1 MTTQEEILY
10 LTDLLLESARWTRD
24 PDEAYCNIEL
34 EIRDRLRR
42 LNGIDTIDENGLAQ
56 GNPKT
61 VTKPGQFV
69 EKVEEPLNEDDF
81 KELEAARLNEHLASP
96 EKVWK
101 AKERWKA
108 DKVRCNE
115 NGHIVWRK
123 RCECI
128 QQPRDN
134 SKGGPAWMWKWMG
147 PATTTDVKKAQ
158 EDQMWAEHEQEGK

>member
-61 VTKPGQFV
+61 VIKPGQFV

-81 KELEAARLNEHLASP
+81 KALEAARLNEHLASP

-101 AKERWKA
+101 AKERWKHGR
-108 DKVRCNE
+108 VRVTIDGKPTWKLESDCHKE
-115 NGHIVWRK
+115 IIPGFEKKWHWVWNG
-123 RCECI
+123 
-128 QQPRDN
+128 P
-134 SKGGPAWMWKWMG
+134 
-147 PATTTDVKKAQ
+147 
-158 EDQMWAEHEQEGK
+158 EHEPGE

>member
-69 EKVEEPLNEDDF
+69 DTVEEQLNENDF
-81 KELEAARLNEHLASP
+81 KALEAAKLNAHLASLQKIADAR
-96 EKVWK
+96 EKWK
-101 AKERWKA
+101 S
-108 DKVRCNE
+108 DKVRCQE
-115 NGHIVWRK
+115 NGKAVWHPM
-123 RCECI
+123 CECHKEKLFPHNPKAKKFRWVWDG
-128 QQPRDN
+128 PR
-134 SKGGPAWMWKWMG
+134 
-147 PATTTDVKKAQ
+147 
-158 EDQMWAEHEQEGK
+158 AEN